1 MFSEILRPYKHGFTN
16 VQHYLENKKPTLLAF
31 NAELVYAA
39 IFEFSKYNDP
49 FQNRQTYACQILEI
63 SKNFLDMVSVRPP

>member
-31 NAELVYAA
+31 NPELVYAA
-39 IFEFSKYNDP
+39 ILEF
-49 FQNRQTYACQILEI
+49 
-63 SKNFLDMVSVRPP
+63 